1 MAKLLLLGSLS
12 ACKPRVTLHGTFS
25 SITPAQVECFFSPT
39 RTEPA
44 LSSLGLTA
52 GPSPRL

>member
-1 MAKLLLLGSLS
+1 MAKLLFLGSLS